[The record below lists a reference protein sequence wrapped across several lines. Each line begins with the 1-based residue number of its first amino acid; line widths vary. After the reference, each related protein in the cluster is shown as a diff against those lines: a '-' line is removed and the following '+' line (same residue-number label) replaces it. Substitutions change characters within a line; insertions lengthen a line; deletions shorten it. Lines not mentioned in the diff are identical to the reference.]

1 MGLFTNNKKLCP
13 VCGEP
18 TPRIFSTKVEDM
30 PLCKSCA
37 GKIFLPDGALEQMS
51 LDEFK
56 TYMNYYEENKVLR
69 DKFQPTYE
77 YQVGISWMT
86 VRLDPVNGLFALHSS
101 PNALVFEK
109 SCIETYR
116 ILEDDN
122 PLFQGHK
129 TAIKFFE
136 SKIPDIIRD
145 MAPLIMQFQ
154 AERRQ
159 YEMLERM
166 EDILD
171 REDDDDN
178 RIRRYHSRPSFDA
191 QEPFRTFKVRVR
203 MEHPYWQGIHQGK
216 IGAPTFDN
224 YYPSIE
230 DYMHEYNRRVDE
242 LYDLALHF
250 KDLVNPN
257 SKEIYDGQKKVS
269 TEATPN
275 VVKEVPKVDVVEE
288 IKKYKNLLD
297 AEVITEEE
305 FAAKKK
311 QLMGI

>member
-1 MGLFTNNKKLCP
+1 MGLFTNKKKLCP
-13 VCGEP
+13 ICGEA
-18 TPRIFSTKVEDM
+18 TPRIFPTKVEDA
-30 PLCKSCA
+30 PICKQCA
-37 GKIFLPDGALEQMS
+37 AKIFLPDGALEQMS

-56 TYMNYYEENKVLR
+56 AYMNYYEENKLLR
-69 DKFQPTYE
+69 DKFQPVFE
-77 YQVGISWMT
+77 YPVGISWMT
-86 VRLDPVNGLFALHSS
+86 IKLDPVNGLFALHDA

-136 SKIPDIIRD
+136 SNIPSMIRD

-154 AERRQ
+154 TQRRE

-166 EDILD
+166 EDMLD
-171 REDDDDN
+171 REDDND
-178 RIRRYHSRPSFDA
+178 RARRVHIRPNFDG
-191 QEPFRTFKVRVR
+191 QEPFKNFKVRVR

-216 IGAPTFDN
+216 IAAPVFDN

-230 DYMHEYNRRVDE
+230 KYMQEYNDRVDS
-242 LYDLALHF
+242 LRDLALQF

-257 SKEIYDGQKKVS
+257 SKEIYDGEKKVV
-269 TEATPN
+269 TEGTTS
-275 VVKEVPKVDVVEE
+275 VDVVEE
-288 IKKYKNLLD
+288 IKKYKNLFDMGL
-297 AEVITEEE
+297 VTEEE
-305 FAAKKK
+305 FVAKKT